1 MSQLLRET
9 VVDKSGELSR
19 RWRDAPSSMAYWKP
33 KRKAEGNQQPSPAEG
48 GEGSETMHLMP
59 KSLNL

>member
-1 MSQLLRET
+1 MA
-9 VVDKSGELSR
+9 
-19 RWRDAPSSMAYWKP
+19 DAPSSMAYWKP